1 MRGQYRPA
9 QMRSLNSRSAGSQ
22 STSENPVQPADSGVQ
37 VPTCSRL
44 NVEEEME
51 RGSNPAPAQRNWSL
65 AVGGPAPGAARPGQ
79 PEYEKILQI
88 QKIIQNQRKKSED
101 KKKRQ
106 RQ

>member
-65 AVGGPAPGAARPGQ
+65 AVGGPAPGAARLRPDQ
-79 PEYEKILQI
+79 PVYDKILEI
-88 QKIIQNQRKKSED
+88 IIQNQRKK
-101 KKKRQ
+101 
-106 RQ
+106 